1 MPPQPKT
8 GEGDAVIFAPP
19 QASDKTY
26 EVRHKTDQDTTGKRP
41 NFSAKNRSATELCA
55 DPLGELTALPRLSR
69 LYCGKGW
76 KRGRGKVGTE
86 DVGEK
91 GRDRCEGGSRG

>member
-19 QASDKTY
+19 QASDKIY

-55 DPLGELTALPRLSR
+55 YPLGGLSR